1 MIKFREKP
9 SSDQDLIGEVVD
21 HLKKDGQS
29 INTIEESEADDIS
42 RMNSKSLVLYSF
54 KRVTNGYY
62 QIRVMDKTAGRYIQ
76 KLIEDILRF
85 RITDINSQN
94 RIITAETKYLG
105 MALDA
110 IDVLGRKYNLSI
122 VIRGNDK
129 I

>member
-62 QIRVMDKTAGRYIQ
+62 QIQVMDKTAGRYIQ

-85 RITDINSQN
+85 RITDIDSQN

-110 IDVLGRKYNLSI
+110 IDVLERKYNLSI